1 MRKSTGGCSRIKP
14 CGVSPLVLMA
24 IFVTAACEKLS
35 RKWGRREGLRH
46 EKCLCRLV
54 PCSRNGNK
62 GMILK
67 RQLIYQPFC
76 LLNAQRIDLWHL
88 ATGEAYRLLTNFN
101 GQTLAETAHH
111 TSCAA
116 QKVMTHLQA
125 SLMSLRM
132 QLALHSQV
140 KHYLLNTL
148 QHKGNNQL
156 KR

>member
-1 MRKSTGGCSRIKP
+1 
-14 CGVSPLVLMA
+14 MA
-24 IFVTAACEKLS
+24 VFVTAACEMLS
-35 RKWGRREGLRH
+35 RKWGRREDLQH

-67 RQLIYQPFC
+67 RPLKHRPFC

-101 GQTLAETAHH
+101 GQTLAEAAHH

-125 SLMSLRM
+125 SLMSLRT

-140 KHYLLNTL
+140 KHYLVNTL

-156 KR
+156 KRWHCCFLLHFKSAAS

>member
-1 MRKSTGGCSRIKP
+1 
-14 CGVSPLVLMA
+14 MA

-54 PCSRNGNK
+54 PRSRNGNK

-67 RQLIYQPFC
+67 RQLIHQPFC

-125 SLMSLRM
+125 SLMSLRT

>member
-1 MRKSTGGCSRIKP
+1 
-14 CGVSPLVLMA
+14 
-24 IFVTAACEKLS
+24 
-35 RKWGRREGLRH
+35 
-46 EKCLCRLV
+46 
-54 PCSRNGNK
+54 
-62 GMILK
+62 MILK
-67 RQLIYQPFC
+67 RQLIHQPFC

-132 QLALHSQV
+132 DSQV
-140 KHYLLNTL
+140 KHYLLNAL